1 MRARLKTAGKETL
14 SQLGKVN
21 LEPLVA
27 GLLRRREAV
36 FENIAVWWTLE
47 QKEGGGFLVIIR
59 YLLSAVS
66 KVRPSV

>member
-36 FENIAVWWTLE
+36 FENIAVWRTLE

>member
-36 FENIAVWWTLE
+36 FENITVWRTLE
-47 QKEGGGFLVIIR
+47 QKEGGGIFGDNQVPTFSR
-59 YLLSAVS
+59 V
-66 KVRPSV
+66 

>member
-36 FENIAVWWTLE
+36 FENIAVWRTLE
-47 QKEGGGFLVIIR
+47 QKEGGGSLVIIR

>member
-36 FENIAVWWTLE
+36 FENIAVWRMLE
-47 QKEGGGFLVIIR
+47 QKEGGGVW
-59 YLLSAVS
+59 
-66 KVRPSV
+66 

>member
-47 QKEGGGFLVIIR
+47 QKEGGGGW
-59 YLLSAVS
+59 
-66 KVRPSV
+66 